1 MENTLL
7 YLNDE
12 QIEPNPRNILIAF
25 DQILPYANDLY
36 PMVSI
41 RQQTVEQIEKF
52 LVLYLKKLLTF
63 TSLCDNQLNWNALKE
78 NM

>member
-12 QIEPNPRNILIAF
+12 QIEPTPRNILIAF